1 MISRRFGY
9 LKVSVPIIGQGTWNL
24 PTRGQAIE
32 TAKLALKKGIELGA
46 VHLDTAE
53 MYGSGKS
60 EEIIGAVIKGLPRDK
75 FFIVSKV
82 LPSNA
87 TFKGTIKA
95 CDQTLKRMKTEYLDC
110 FLLHWRGTHPL
121 EETMKA
127 LEKLVVDGK
136 IRSLGVS
143 NFDVDDIKE
152 GASYLAKEKIVCN
165 QVLYNLGKRG
175 IERNLIPYCQ
185 KNEIALVGYTP
196 FGNIPSHGKAAEV
209 LMQIAAKH
217 GVNVRQVVLAFLVR
231 LDGTF
236 AIPKSSNLDHVVEN
250 IKAGELKLEPKDIE
264 AINDAFPVPK
274 QDVPL
279 AIG

>member
-1 MISRRFGY
+1 
-9 LKVSVPIIGQGTWNL
+9 VPIIGQGTWNL

-32 TAKLALKKGIELGA
+32 TAKLALKQGIELGA

-60 EEIIGAVIKGLPRDK
+60 EEIIGAVIKGLPREK
-75 FFIVSKV
+75 FFIVSKA

-87 TFKGTIKA
+87 SFKGTIKS
-95 CDQTLKRMKTEYLDC
+95 CDQSLKRIKTDYLDC

-121 EETMKA
+121 EDTMRA
-127 LEKLVVDGK
+127 LEQLVSDGK

-143 NFDVDDIKE
+143 NFDVDDLKE
-152 GASYLAKEKIVCN
+152 GSSYLAKEKIVCN
-165 QVLYNLGKRG
+165 QVLYNLGERG

-185 KNEIALVGYTP
+185 KNQIALVGYTP
-196 FGNIPSHGKAAEV
+196 FGNMPAHGKAAEL

-217 GVNVRQVVLAFLVR
+217 GVTVRQVVLAFLVR
-231 LDGTF
+231 LDGSF
-236 AIPKSSNLDHVVEN
+236 AIPKAANIDHVVEN
-250 IKAGELKLEPKDIE
+250 IKAGDLKLDTKDIE
-264 AINDAFPVPK
+264 AISEAFPAPK